1 MRLQRSMQG
10 GLLSGSVFK
19 LVQHAGDAAY
29 SQCAQ
34 AGVSVKPK
42 KGDALMFYNLLETG
56 RTDGYSMHAGCPVT
70 KGACRVSLPRPTL

>member
-1 MRLQRSMQG
+1 M
-10 GLLSGSVFK
+10 
-19 LVQHAGDAAY
+19 
-29 SQCAQ
+29 
-34 AGVSVKPK
+34 KPK